1 MKTIL
6 ITGGAG
12 FIGSHLCRLY
22 LNKGYRVVCIDN
34 LLSGSYDNIKD
45 LEVNPNF
52 QFINHDITHR
62 LSRSQITP
70 KARFGTDHRLYA
82 IFHFASPASPD
93 PKSPISYMSHPIKT
107 LMVNSLGT
115 KHMLDLARQHDAQ
128 IILASTSEVYGDPQ
142 IHPQPETYYGNVSP
156 NGPRSCYD
164 EGKRFLEAISFTYY
178 RKFQTKIKIVRI
190 FNTYGSYMSLRDGRF
205 IPNLIKSYLEGRPFY
220 KYSNDTTTRSFTY
233 IDDLVRG
240 IDLVFQSDKMVGEVV
255 NLGNPEELSLNEAID
270 IFNSLVNKT
279 VKVIQKPKRKDDPT
293 RRKPDITKA
302 HQLLSWEPQVKFK
315 EGIQKTLTWFQD
327 RLSAK

>member
-12 FIGSHLCRLY
+12 FIGSHLCHLY
-22 LNKGYRVVCIDN
+22 LSKGYRVICLDN
-34 LLSGSYDNIKD
+34 LISGSYANIKD
-45 LEVNPNF
+45 LESNSNF
-52 QFINHDITHR
+52 KFINQDITRR
-62 LSRSQITP
+62 LSRSQIT
-70 KARFGTDHRLYA
+70 DYRLHT

-93 PKSPISYMSHPIKT
+93 PKSPISYMSHPIET

-115 KHMLDLARQHDAQ
+115 KHMLDLAHQHNTQ

-142 IHPQPETYYGNVSP
+142 VHPQPETYYGNVSP

-164 EGKRFLEAISFTYY
+164 EAKRFLEALAFAYY
-178 RKFQTKIKIVRI
+178 RKHGVKIKIIRI
-190 FNTYGSYMSLRDGRF
+190 FNTYGPYMNLADGRF
-205 IPNLIKSYLEGRPFY
+205 IPNLIKSYLQNKPFY
-220 KYSNDTTTRSFTY
+220 KYADDTTTRSFTY

-270 IFNSLVNKT
+270 IFNSLVNRT
-279 VKVIQKPKRKDDPT
+279 VKIIQKPKRKDDPT

-302 HQLLSWEPQVKFK
+302 RQLLGWEPQVKFK

>member
-1 MKTIL
+1 MNSTIL

-22 LNKGYRVVCIDN
+22 LDKGYRVICVDN

-45 LEVNPNF
+45 LESNPDF
-52 QFINHDITHR
+52 QFINHDITNP
-62 LSRSQITP
+62 LPQL
-70 KARFGTDHRLYA
+70 KARGKRLKA

-93 PKSPISYMSHPIKT
+93 PQSPISYMSHPIKT

-128 IILASTSEVYGDPQ
+128 IILASTSEVYGDPLV
-142 IHPQPETYYGNVSP
+142 HPQPETYYGNVSP

-164 EGKRFLEAISFTYY
+164 EGKRFLEAIAFSYY
-178 RKFQTKIKIVRI
+178 RQFQTKIKVIRI
-190 FNTYGSYMSLRDGRF
+190 FNTYGPYISLRDGRF
-205 IPNLIKSYLEGRPFY
+205 IPNLIKSYLANKPFY
-220 KYSNDTTTRSFTY
+220 KYADDTTTRSFTY
-233 IDDLVRG
+233 IDDLVKG
-240 IDLVFQSDKMVGEVV
+240 IDLVFESDKMIGEVV

-270 IFNSLVNKT
+270 IFNSLVNGQIE
-279 VKVIQKPKRKDDPT
+279 VIQKPKRKDDPT

-302 HQLLSWEPQVKFK
+302 RQLLGWEPQIKFK
-315 EGIQKTLTWFQD
+315 EGIAKTLTWFENE
-327 RLSAK
+327 R

>member
-22 LNKGYRVVCIDN
+22 LKKGYKVVCVDN

-45 LEVNPNF
+45 LEANPNF
-52 QFINHDITHR
+52 QFLNHDIIRPLT
-62 LSRSQITP
+62 RSQI
-70 KARFGTDHRLYA
+70 KDHRLFA

-93 PKSPISYMSHPIKT
+93 PKSPISYMSHPIET

-142 IHPQPETYYGNVSP
+142 VHPQPETYYGNVSP

-164 EGKRFLEAISFTYY
+164 ESKRFLEAISFTYY
-178 RKFQTKIKIVRI
+178 RQFQTRIKVVRI
-190 FNTYGSYMSLRDGRF
+190 FNTYGPHMNLADGRF
-205 IPNLIKSYLEGRPFY
+205 IPNLIKSYLHNQPFY
-220 KYSNDTTTRSFTY
+220 KYADDTTTRSFTY

-270 IFNSLVNKT
+270 IFNSLVNQT
-279 VKVIQKPKRKDDPT
+279 VKVVQKPKRKDDPT

-302 HQLLSWEPQVKFK
+302 KQLLGWEPKVKFK
-315 EGIQKTLTWFQD
+315 EGIQKTLTWFQNK
-327 RLSAK
+327 LE